1 MKNKILIFTLI
12 LLTFLL
18 NNAKIVSFCDEKG
31 VVIEYF
37 PKDEN
42 VSIYDLEYENGYLVK
57 NIYVNVPEGD
67 VEVKVK
73 SEKFEIG
80 KNYFTGL
87 SKNEKLFEKKFVYAS
102 NQRILLLKIY
112 PVYMFDKNEISYYK
126 KINVDI
132 KFKNKLIKTNRHDPL
147 LVSSVNSDYISPT
160 KVFKF
165 SKSSQPKIKS
175 YLKME
180 IKDDGIYRVD
190 YKDLKNSGLTP
201 ELISPR
207 NLGLYKRKNLILPAD
222 TPQMFYYTD
231 PVKVPIKFFGDNDNS
246 FEKGEYFVFYGS
258 SIKGKGKNF
267 YLSYDIYNNPFTDYN
282 QYILTFNDTNFLEMG
297 EIIYDSLR
305 GDSFVNLN
313 LTFRYDSINPLLAG
327 YGWAWR
333 EFTLYRDSTDV
344 KDYIWNFNLDNIVD
358 STGKI
363 TVSFFFQTDLND
375 TFDIDI
381 EINGKIV
388 GRASSRGAYT
398 TIPKSFTFDVFNFKH
413 NNSIRIIPVNID
425 NRTKTFYLC
434 SIEPEYK
441 AYLGG
446 EKDLKIEDN
455 QKDILSLKPE
465 VDLYVLFSSSL
476 YSFFGKL
483 KKNQKVNLKTKD
495 IQQIYFSK
503 EFKKVER
510 FEYVDCSNI
519 FDFNNGCDILIIT
532 GKGYKNSVNSY
543 IQYRKSKGM
552 SVKVF
557 EFDQIDNAFSFG
569 MKTPTSI
576 KSFLYYA
583 KERWAK
589 FPKYLL
595 LLGSGSFDYKNRL
608 NTFEN
613 RNVVPVYETGYG
625 VYKLALLTSYRSECV
640 DRWFALLDGDNYL
653 DIIPGRITVYTK
665 DQAYYALNKIID
677 YETKTPT
684 YIKSRA
690 LVISDD
696 EYSSRLTSDFNDI
709 SFINASEEL
718 AQLLGNNFALEKLY
732 LTDYKGDLERTDHW
746 PYNPGF
752 KRDVRFVL
760 KDILSRGVNFG
771 FFYGHGSYYSL
782 THEHFLEYPNDL
794 DLFDNLYRYP
804 IFLFGTCQAGQFDND
819 YGSIASDFQILPYS
833 GFSATIA
840 ATRATSADENRN
852 ILYLSF
858 VYDLFIYGGYNT
870 IGEYYLSMINK
881 NNYTYTSHQL
891 FGDPSMVVKKY
902 KYDAEIISPDTAILG
917 NKNNIGFSYNDK
929 NKEEVFLDIYQPFY
943 TDSHDYLHTYPYSYI
958 YYTKNDGLMR
968 RFSDFSK
975 EKIFEFILPDSFEN
989 RKYQKRL
996 DIVSVFEDD
1005 SFIHSK
1011 VKKVF
1016 FKIEKDTL
1024 SYDGILKLKVNGVEI
1039 LDTVSVPE
1047 KFKLT
1052 VEFFSKNGVYLGN
1065 LTGYKPSLYI
1075 NQEKIFNFNNF
1086 ISFGDTFRSEIFI
1099 DTVFSQ
1105 LDTLKVVLFDND
1117 LKKYEKTIFL
1127 KYPQQNLS
1135 KNILVYPNPFKD
1147 DFYIT
1152 FNSNSSGFFNFTIF
1166 NDKGEIVESGRK
1178 NFSHGF
1184 NSILVEMKDKKR
1196 LIGGVYL
1203 LTLDIHSLSS
1213 GKRYSKNIK
1222 IVKK

>member
-1 MKNKILIFTLI
+1 MKNKILISILI
-12 LLTFLL
+12 LLTFLV
-18 NNAKIVSFCDEKG
+18 NIAKVVSFCDEKG
-31 VVIEYF
+31 VLIEYF

-42 VSIYDLEYENGYLVK
+42 ISIYDLEYENGYLVK

-67 VEVKVK
+67 VEIRVK
-73 SEKFEIG
+73 SEG
-80 KNYFTGL
+80 KERGRNYFTGL
-87 SKNEKLFEKKFVYAS
+87 TKNGKLFEKHFVYAS
-102 NQRILLLKIY
+102 SQRILLLKIY
-112 PVYMFDKNEISYYK
+112 PVYSFDKNEISFYK
-126 KINVDI
+126 KINIDV
-132 KFKNKLIKTNRHDPL
+132 KFKNQLKRTSQHDPL
-147 LVSSVNSDYISPT
+147 LVSSVNSDFISPT
-160 KVFKF
+160 KFFKF
-165 SKSSQPKIKS
+165 SKSSQPQIKS
-175 YLKME
+175 YLKLE
-180 IKDDGIYRVD
+180 IKDNGIYMVD
-190 YKDLKNSGLTP
+190 YSDLKKVGLNP
-201 ELISPR
+201 ELISPK
-207 NLGLYKRKNLILPAD
+207 NLGLYKRKNLILPSD
-222 TPQMFYYTD
+222 TPEMFYYID
-231 PVKVPIKFFGDNDNS
+231 PIKVPIKFFGDDDNS
-246 FEKGEYFVFYGS
+246 FEKGEYFVFYGN

-297 EIIYDSLR
+297 DIIYDALK
-305 GDSFVNLN
+305 GDSLVDIS

-333 EFTLYRDSTDV
+333 EFTIYKDSTNV
-344 KDYIWNFNLDNIVD
+344 KDYTWNFNLNNIVD

-398 TIPKSFTFDVFNFKH
+398 TIPKSFTFDVFNFKQD
-413 NNSIRIIPVNID
+413 NSIRIIPVNLD
-425 NRTKTFYLC
+425 NKTKTFYLC
-434 SIEPEYK
+434 SVEPQYK

-446 EKDLKIEDN
+446 EKDLQIEDN
-455 QKDILSLKPE
+455 TKDILSLNPKI
-465 VDLYVLFSSSL
+465 DLYVAFSSSEF
-476 YSFFGKL
+476 SFFGKL
-483 KKNQKVNLKTKD
+483 KKNQKINLKTKG

-503 EFKKVER
+503 DLKKVDR
-510 FEYVDCSNI
+510 FEFVDCSKI
-519 FDFNNGCDILIIT
+519 FDFSDGCDILIIT
-532 GKGYKNSVNSY
+532 GKGFKNSVNSY
-543 IQYRKSKGM
+543 VQYRKSKGM
-552 SVKVF
+552 TVKVF
-557 EFDQIDNAFSFG
+557 EFNDIDNAFSFG

-583 KERWAK
+583 KERWSK

-613 RNVVPVYETGYG
+613 RSVVPVYETGYG

-640 DRWFALLDGDNYL
+640 DRWFALLDDDKYM

-684 YIKSRA
+684 YMKSRA
-690 LVISDD
+690 VVISDD
-696 EYSSRLTSDFNDI
+696 EYSSRVTSDFNDI

-732 LTDYKGDLERTDHW
+732 LTDYKGDLEGTDHW
-746 PYNPGF
+746 PYNPGL
-752 KRDVRFVL
+752 KRNVRFVL

-794 DLFDNLYRYP
+794 DLFDNLHKYP

-833 GFSATIA
+833 GFSATIG

-858 VYDLFIYGGYNT
+858 VYDLFLYGGYNT

-881 NNYTYTSHQL
+881 NNYAYTSHQL

-902 KYDAEIISPDTAILG
+902 KYDVDVISPDTLTLG
-917 NKNNIGFSYNDK
+917 SKNNIGFSYNGK

-968 RFSDFSK
+968 RISDSSR
-975 EKIFEFILPDSFEN
+975 EKIFELTLPDSFQN
-989 RKYQKRL
+989 RKYEKRL
-996 DIVSVFEDD
+996 AIVSVFEDD
-1005 SFIHSK
+1005 SFIHSNL
-1011 VKKVF
+1011 KKVF
-1016 FKIEKDTL
+1016 FKLEKDTF
-1024 SYDGILKLKVNGVEI
+1024 SYDGNLKLKVNGVEVSDSI
-1039 LDTVSVPE
+1039 SVPD
-1047 KFKLT
+1047 KFKLS
-1052 VEFFSKNGVYLGN
+1052 VEFVSKTGVYLGN
-1065 LTGYKPSLYI
+1065 LSEYKPTLYI
-1075 NQEKIFNFNNF
+1075 NQEKTLNFNNF
-1086 ISFGDTFRSEIFI
+1086 ISFSDTFKSEMFI
-1099 DTVFSQ
+1099 DSSFSQ
-1105 LDTLKVVLFDND
+1105 VDTLKVILFDND
-1117 LKKYEKTIFL
+1117 FKKYEKTIFL
-1127 KYPQQNLS
+1127 KHPQQNLS

-1152 FNSNSSGFFNFTIF
+1152 FNSNSSGFFYFTIF
-1166 NDKGEIVESGRK
+1166 NDRGEIVESGRK
-1178 NFSHGF
+1178 NFTYGF

-1196 LIGGVYL
+1196 LTGGVYL
-1203 LTLDIHSLSS
+1203 LSLDIHSHSS
-1213 GKRYSKNIK
+1213 ERRYNKNIK